1 MSDKDDWRLGGQERY
16 LQPARLC
23 WKRYSRWS
31 DEWDHDHCEFCWA
44 KFVALDDT
52 QSGPNDLSEGYAVLS
67 NGDFPDD
74 YHWICATC
82 YADFRGMFDWEVVS

>member
-1 MSDKDDWRLGGQERY
+1 MSDEDDWRLGRQERY

-44 KFVALDDT
+44 KFVAPDDP
-52 QSGPNDLSEGYAVLS
+52 QQGPDDLNEGYAVLS
-67 NGDFPDD
+67 NGHFPDD
-74 YHWICATC
+74 YHWVCAVC
-82 YADFRGMFDWEVVS
+82 YADFRGMFNWEVVS

>member
-1 MSDKDDWRLGGQERY
+1 MSDEDDWRLGRQERY

-31 DEWDHDHCEFCWA
+31 DEWDHDHCAFCWA
-44 KFVALDDT
+44 RFVALDDP
-52 QSGPNDLSEGYAVLS
+52 QKGPNDLSEGYAVLS
-67 NGDFPDD
+67 NGHFPDD
-74 YHWICATC
+74 YLWICATC